1 VRRARAAARAAA
13 APGGVEISV
22 LVPADEIPPRP
33 ARAALAKMAPC
44 FLTDFPPALTAEVAT
59 YASVPALAR
68 LAPLCRQTAPWGMP
82 AEAYVRAIKQSFVL
96 LAPVYSA
103 RQLKEY
109 RRLGFLD
116 PLHPAPEAAR
126 WFC

>member
-1 VRRARAAARAAA
+1 M
-13 APGGVEISV
+13 EISV
-22 LVPADEIPPRP
+22 SMPAGEVPKRP
-33 ARAALAKMAPC
+33 ARALATLAPC
-44 FLTDFPPALTAEVAT
+44 FLTEFPPALTAEIAT

-68 LAPLCRQTAPWGMP
+68 LAPLCRQTASWGMT
-82 AEAYVRAIKQSFVL
+82 AEAYVRAIKQSFLL
-96 LAPVYSA
+96 LAPVYCA